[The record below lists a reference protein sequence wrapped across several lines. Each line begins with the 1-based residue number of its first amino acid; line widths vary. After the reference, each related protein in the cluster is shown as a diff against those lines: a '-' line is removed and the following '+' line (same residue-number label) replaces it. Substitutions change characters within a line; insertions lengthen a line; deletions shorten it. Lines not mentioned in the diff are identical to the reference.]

1 MQTTTLRTHCL
12 ALAAATSALASGAA
26 NAQSVTLYGLIDTG
40 IEYVSH
46 ANANG
51 NGLTRIPSVTG
62 TLPSRWG
69 LRGAEDLGTGMKA
82 VFTLESG
89 FNTDTGT
96 SGQGGRLFG
105 RQAWVGLASDYGTVT
120 LGRQYSM
127 VFLSLADADI
137 LGPSQYAIG
146 SLDAYIPNARTDNT
160 VAYKG
165 TFSGLTVG
173 ATYSFGRDAAGGV
186 PASGTCAGE
195 AAGNASACRAMSA
208 MVKYDAATFGVA
220 GAYEEQRGGTGA
232 TASFF
237 NGSAPIALT
246 DAGDKDR
253 RIVANGYVKLGN
265 AKLGVGWIGRH
276 VQAVAGDV
284 RSNLYFVNGS
294 YPLTGALTL
303 DAGLIRLVNADQSRS
318 ATMAVVRGVYALSKR
333 TALYAQTGYL
343 WNSANA
349 QYSVSG
355 GGGGTTPAKGVNQL
369 GAMVGMRT
377 AF

>member
-1 MQTTTLRTHCL
+1 MRQIISRGIAPAML
-12 ALAAATSALASGAA
+12 ALASGAA
-26 NAQSVTLYGLIDTG
+26 GAQSVTLYGLVDTG

-46 ANANG
+46 AGSSG
-51 NGLTRIPSVTG
+51 NGLVRMPSITG

-69 LRGAEDLGTGMKA
+69 LRGTEDLGGGTQA

-105 RQAWVGLASDYGTVT
+105 RQAWVGLSGRYGTFT

-127 VFLSLADADI
+127 AFLSLGDADI
-137 LGPSQYAIG
+137 LGPSQYALG
-146 SLDAYIPNARTDNT
+146 SLDTYIPNARTDNT

-165 TFSGLTVG
+165 TFGRLTVG
-173 ATYSFGRDAAGGV
+173 ATYSFGHDAAGGV

-195 AAGNASACRAMSA
+195 QAGSASSCRTVSA
-208 MVKYDAATFGVA
+208 MLKYDAANFGVA

-237 NGSAPIALT
+237 NGSAAIPFTSAS
-246 DAGDKDR
+246 DKDR
-253 RIVANGYVKLGN
+253 RLIANGYARLGQ
-265 AKLGVGWIGRH
+265 AKLGIGWIGR
-276 VQAVAGDV
+276 ALMSAAGDV
-284 RSNLYFVNGS
+284 RSNLYFINGS

-303 DAGLIRLVNADQSRS
+303 DAGLIRIINTDQGRS
-318 ATMAVVRGVYALSKR
+318 ATMAVLRGAYALSRR
-333 TALYAQTGYL
+333 TALYAQSGYL

-349 QYSVSG
+349 QYTISG
-355 GGGGTTPAKGVNQL
+355 GGGGTTPGRGMSQL
-369 GAMVGMRT
+369 GVMVGMRH

>member
-1 MQTTTLRTHCL
+1 MQQTTLRGGI
-12 ALAAATSALASGAA
+12 ALVVLALASGAA
-26 NAQSVTLYGLIDTG
+26 SAQSVTLYGLVDTG

-46 ANANG
+46 ANSSG
-51 NGLTRIPSVTG
+51 NGLVRMPSITG

-69 LRGAEDLGTGMKA
+69 LRGAEDLGGGIQA

-105 RQAWVGLASDYGTVT
+105 RQAWVGLAGGYGTLT

-127 VFLSLADADI
+127 SFLSLGDADL

-146 SLDAYIPNARTDNT
+146 SLDTYIPNARTDNT

-165 TFSGLTVG
+165 TFGGLTVG

-195 AAGNASACRAMSA
+195 QAGSASSCRTVSA
-208 MVKYDAATFGVA
+208 MLKYDAASFGVA
-220 GAYEEQRGGTGA
+220 GAYEEQRGGAGA

-237 NGSAPIALT
+237 NGSAPIPFT
-246 DAGDKDR
+246 NAGDKDR
-253 RIVANGYVKLGN
+253 RIITNGYARLGP
-265 AKLGVGWIGRH
+265 AKLGIGWIGR
-276 VQAVAGDV
+276 ALMSAAGDV
-284 RSNLYFVNGS
+284 RSNLYFINGS

-303 DAGLIRLVNADQSRS
+303 DAGLIRIINTDQGRS
-318 ATMAVVRGVYALSKR
+318 ATMAVLRGVYALSKR

-349 QYSVSG
+349 QYTVSG
-355 GGGGTTPAKGVNQL
+355 GGGGTTPGRGVNQL
-369 GAMVGMRT
+369 GAMVGMRH

>member
-1 MQTTTLRTHCL
+1 MQQTTLRGGI
-12 ALAAATSALASGAA
+12 ALAVLALASGAA
-26 NAQSVTLYGLIDTG
+26 GAQSVTLYGLVDTG

-46 ANANG
+46 ANSSG
-51 NGLTRIPSVTG
+51 NGLVRIPSVTG

-69 LRGAEDLGTGMKA
+69 LRGAEDLGGGVKA

-96 SGQGGRLFG
+96 AGQGGRLFG
-105 RQAWVGLASDYGTVT
+105 RQAWVGLAGSYGTLT

-127 VFLSLADADI
+127 SFLSLGDADL

-146 SLDAYIPNARTDNT
+146 SLDTYIPNARTDNT

-165 TFSGLTVG
+165 TVGGLTVG

-195 AAGNASACRAMSA
+195 QAGSPSSCRTVSA
-208 MVKYDAATFGVA
+208 MLKYDATTFGVA
-220 GAYEEQRGGTGA
+220 GAYEEQRGGAGA

-237 NGSAPIALT
+237 NGSAPIPFT
-246 DAGDKDR
+246 NAGDKDR
-253 RIVANGYVKLGN
+253 RLIANGYARLGP
-265 AKLGVGWIGRH
+265 AKLGIGWIGR
-276 VQAVAGDV
+276 ALMSAAGDV

-303 DAGLIRLVNADQSRS
+303 DAGLLRIINTDQGRS
-318 ATMAVVRGVYALSKR
+318 ATMAVLRGEAALSRR

-349 QYSVSG
+349 QYTVSG
-355 GGGGTTPAKGVNQL
+355 GGGGTTPGRGVNQL
-369 GAMVGMRT
+369 GAMVGMRH

>member
-1 MQTTTLRTHCL
+1 MQNTTSRLRRI
-12 ALAAATSALASGAA
+12 ALAAATCALASGAA
-26 NAQSVTLYGLIDTG
+26 SAQSVTLYGLVDTG

-46 ANANG
+46 ANTNG

-69 LRGAEDLGTGMKA
+69 LRGAEDLGNGVKA

-127 VFLSLADADI
+127 VFLSMLDADI

-160 VAYKG
+160 IAYKG
-165 TFSGLTVG
+165 TFNGLTLG
-173 ATYSFGRDAAGGV
+173 ATYSFGHDAAGGV

-195 AAGNASACRAMSA
+195 VAGNASACRTVSA

-237 NGSAPIALT
+237 NGSAPIAFT

-265 AKLGVGWIGRH
+265 AKLSAGWIGRH
-276 VQAVAGDV
+276 LQAAAGDV

-303 DAGLIRLVNADQSRS
+303 DAGLIRMVNADQSRS

-369 GAMVGMRT
+369 GAMVGVRT

>member
-1 MQTTTLRTHCL
+1 MRQIISRGIAPAML
-12 ALAAATSALASGAA
+12 ALASGAA
-26 NAQSVTLYGLIDTG
+26 GAQSVTLYGLVDTG

-46 ANANG
+46 AGSSG
-51 NGLTRIPSVTG
+51 NGLVRMPSVTG

-69 LRGAEDLGTGMKA
+69 LRGAEDLGGGTQA

-105 RQAWVGLASDYGTVT
+105 RQAWVGLSGRYGTFT

-127 VFLSLADADI
+127 AFLSLGDADI
-137 LGPSQYAIG
+137 LGPSQYALG
-146 SLDAYIPNARTDNT
+146 SLDTYIPNARTDNT

-165 TFSGLTVG
+165 TFGGLTVG
-173 ATYSFGRDAAGGV
+173 ATYSFGHDAAGGV

-195 AAGNASACRAMSA
+195 QAGSASSCRTVSA
-208 MVKYDAATFGVA
+208 MLKYDAANFGVA

-237 NGSAPIALT
+237 NGSAAIPFTSAS
-246 DAGDKDR
+246 DKDR
-253 RIVANGYVKLGN
+253 RLIANGYARLGQ
-265 AKLGVGWIGRH
+265 AKLGIGWIGR
-276 VQAVAGDV
+276 ALMSAAGDV
-284 RSNLYFVNGS
+284 RSNLYFINGS

-303 DAGLIRLVNADQSRS
+303 DAGLIRIINTDQGRS
-318 ATMAVVRGVYALSKR
+318 ATMAVLRGVYALSRR
-333 TALYAQTGYL
+333 TALYAQSGYL

-349 QYSVSG
+349 QYTISG
-355 GGGGTTPAKGVNQL
+355 GGGGTTPGRGMSQL
-369 GAMVGMRT
+369 GVMVGMRH

>member
-1 MQTTTLRTHCL
+1 MRQIILRGIAPAML
-12 ALAAATSALASGAA
+12 ALASGAA
-26 NAQSVTLYGLIDTG
+26 GAQSVTLYGLVDTG

-46 ANANG
+46 ASSSG
-51 NGLTRIPSVTG
+51 NGLVRMPSVTG

-69 LRGAEDLGTGMKA
+69 LRGTEDLGGGTQA

-96 SGQGGRLFG
+96 SGQGARLFG
-105 RQAWVGLASDYGTVT
+105 RQAWVGLSGRYGTLT

-127 VFLSLADADI
+127 AFLSLGDADL
-137 LGPSQYAIG
+137 LGPSQYALG
-146 SLDAYIPNARTDNT
+146 SLDTYIPNARTDNT
-160 VAYKG
+160 VVYKG
-165 TFSGLTVG
+165 TFGGLTVG
-173 ATYSFGRDAAGGV
+173 ATYSFGHDAVGGV

-195 AAGNASACRAMSA
+195 QAGSASSCRTVSA
-208 MVKYDAATFGVA
+208 MLKYDAASFGVA

-237 NGSAPIALT
+237 NGSAAIPFTSAS
-246 DAGDKDR
+246 DKDR
-253 RIVANGYVKLGN
+253 RIIANGYARLGQ
-265 AKLGVGWIGRH
+265 AKLGIGWIGR
-276 VQAVAGDV
+276 ALMSAAGDV
-284 RSNLYFVNGS
+284 RSNLYFINGS

-303 DAGLIRLVNADQSRS
+303 DAGLIRIINTDQGRS
-318 ATMAVVRGVYALSKR
+318 ATMAVLRGVYALSRR

-349 QYSVSG
+349 QYTVSG
-355 GGGGTTPAKGVNQL
+355 GGGGTTPGRGMSQL
-369 GAMVGMRT
+369 GVMVGMRH

>member
-1 MQTTTLRTHCL
+1 MRGGI
-12 ALAAATSALASGAA
+12 ALAVLALASGAA
-26 NAQSVTLYGLIDTG
+26 GAQSVTLYGLVDTG

-46 ANANG
+46 ANSSG
-51 NGLTRIPSVTG
+51 NGLVRIPSVTG

-69 LRGAEDLGTGMKA
+69 LRGAEDLGGGVKA

-96 SGQGGRLFG
+96 AGQGGRLFG
-105 RQAWVGLASDYGTVT
+105 RQAWVGLAGSYGTLT

-127 VFLSLADADI
+127 SFLSLGDADL

-146 SLDAYIPNARTDNT
+146 SLDTYIPNARTDNT

-165 TFSGLTVG
+165 TVGGLTVG

-195 AAGNASACRAMSA
+195 QAGSPSSCRTVSA
-208 MVKYDAATFGVA
+208 MLKYDATTFGVA
-220 GAYEEQRGGTGA
+220 GAYEEQRGGAGA

-237 NGSAPIALT
+237 NGSAPIPFT
-246 DAGDKDR
+246 NAGDKDR
-253 RIVANGYVKLGN
+253 RLIANGYARLGP
-265 AKLGVGWIGRH
+265 AKLGIGWIGR
-276 VQAVAGDV
+276 ALMSAAGDV

-303 DAGLIRLVNADQSRS
+303 DAGLLRIINTDQGRS
-318 ATMAVVRGVYALSKR
+318 ATMAVLRGVYALSRR

-349 QYSVSG
+349 QYTVSG
-355 GGGGTTPAKGVNQL
+355 GGGGTTPGRGVNQL
-369 GAMVGMRT
+369 GAMVGMRH

>member
-1 MQTTTLRTHCL
+1 MQQTTLRGGI
-12 ALAAATSALASGAA
+12 ALVVLALASGAA
-26 NAQSVTLYGLIDTG
+26 SAQSVTLYGLVDTG

-46 ANANG
+46 ANSSG
-51 NGLTRIPSVTG
+51 NGLVRMPSITG

-69 LRGAEDLGTGMKA
+69 LRGAEDLGGGIQA

-105 RQAWVGLASDYGTVT
+105 RQAWVGLAGGYGTLT

-127 VFLSLADADI
+127 SFLSLGDADL

-146 SLDAYIPNARTDNT
+146 SLDTYIPNARTDNT

-165 TFSGLTVG
+165 TFGGLTVG

-195 AAGNASACRAMSA
+195 QAGSASSCRTVSA
-208 MVKYDAATFGVA
+208 MFKYDAASFGVA
-220 GAYEEQRGGTGA
+220 GAYEEQRGGAGA

-237 NGSAPIALT
+237 NGSAPIPFT
-246 DAGDKDR
+246 NAGDKDR
-253 RIVANGYVKLGN
+253 RIITNGYARLGP
-265 AKLGVGWIGRH
+265 AKLGIGWIGR
-276 VQAVAGDV
+276 ALMSAAGDV
-284 RSNLYFVNGS
+284 RSNLYFINGS

-303 DAGLIRLVNADQSRS
+303 DAGLIRIINTDQGRS
-318 ATMAVVRGVYALSKR
+318 ATMAVLRGVYALSRR

-349 QYSVSG
+349 QYTVSG
-355 GGGGTTPAKGVNQL
+355 GGGGTTPGRGVNQL
-369 GAMVGMRT
+369 GAMVGMRH

>member
-1 MQTTTLRTHCL
+1 MQQTTLRGGV
-12 ALAAATSALASGAA
+12 ALAVLALASGAA
-26 NAQSVTLYGLIDTG
+26 GAQSVTLYGLVDTG

-46 ANANG
+46 ANSSG
-51 NGLTRIPSVTG
+51 NGLVRIPSVTG

-69 LRGAEDLGTGMKA
+69 LRGAEDLGGGVKA

-96 SGQGGRLFG
+96 AGQGGRLFG
-105 RQAWVGLASDYGTVT
+105 RQAWVGLAGSYGTLT

-127 VFLSLADADI
+127 SFLSLGDADL

-146 SLDAYIPNARTDNT
+146 SLDTYIPNARTDNT

-165 TFSGLTVG
+165 TFGGLTAG

-195 AAGNASACRAMSA
+195 QAGSASSCRTVSA
-208 MVKYDAATFGVA
+208 MLKYDAATFGVA
-220 GAYEEQRGGTGA
+220 GAYEEQRGGAGA

-237 NGSAPIALT
+237 NGSAPIPFT
-246 DAGDKDR
+246 NAGDKDR
-253 RIVANGYVKLGN
+253 RLIANGYARLGP
-265 AKLGVGWIGRH
+265 AKLGIGWIGRTLMS
-276 VQAVAGDV
+276 AAGDV
-284 RSNLYFVNGS
+284 RSNLYFINGS
-294 YPLTGALTL
+294 YPLTAALTL
-303 DAGLIRLVNADQSRS
+303 DAGLLRIINTDQGRS
-318 ATMAVVRGVYALSKR
+318 ATMAVLRGVYALSRR

-349 QYSVSG
+349 QYTVSG
-355 GGGGTTPAKGVNQL
+355 GGGGTTPGRGVNQL
-369 GAMVGMRT
+369 GAMVGMRH

>member
-69 LRGAEDLGTGMKA
+69 LRGAEDLGNGMKA

>member
-1 MQTTTLRTHCL
+1 MQQTTLRGGI
-12 ALAAATSALASGAA
+12 ALAVLALASGAA
-26 NAQSVTLYGLIDTG
+26 GAQSVTLYGLVDTG

-46 ANANG
+46 ANSSG
-51 NGLTRIPSVTG
+51 NGLVRIPSVTG

-69 LRGAEDLGTGMKA
+69 LRGAEDLGGGVKA

-96 SGQGGRLFG
+96 AGQGGRLFG
-105 RQAWVGLASDYGTVT
+105 RQAWVGLAGSYGTLT

-127 VFLSLADADI
+127 SFLSLGDADL

-146 SLDAYIPNARTDNT
+146 SLDTYIPNARTDNT

-165 TFSGLTVG
+165 TVGGLTVG

-195 AAGNASACRAMSA
+195 QAGSPSSCRTVSA
-208 MVKYDAATFGVA
+208 MLKYDATTFGVA
-220 GAYEEQRGGTGA
+220 GAYEEQRGGAGA

-237 NGSAPIALT
+237 NGSAPIPFT
-246 DAGDKDR
+246 NAGDKDR
-253 RIVANGYVKLGN
+253 RLIANGYARLGP
-265 AKLGVGWIGRH
+265 AKLGIGWIGR
-276 VQAVAGDV
+276 ALMSAAGDV

-303 DAGLIRLVNADQSRS
+303 DAGLLRIINTDQGRS
-318 ATMAVVRGVYALSKR
+318 ATMAVLRGVYALSRR

-349 QYSVSG
+349 QYTVSG
-355 GGGGTTPAKGVNQL
+355 GGGGTTPGRGVNQL
-369 GAMVGMRT
+369 GAMVGMRH